1 MVVAFVAFFLDLTLA
16 REDDATRDDNN
27 LKWWEKFSFYGYDVR
42 INEFYSLQCR
52 LNEIFPAL

>member
-16 REDDATRDDNN
+16 REDDATQDGSS
-27 LKWWEKFSFYGYDVR
+27 LKWQEKFSFYGSDVR